1 MSEKFSSGTK
11 NPKQTKL
18 GIPWLSPTWL
28 EIVDDVFLVSVD
40 TGVGPVIIIVNN
52 IRVEVKRRL
61 IL

>member
-40 TGVGPVIIIVNN
+40 TGVGPVIVNN
-52 IRVEVKRRL
+52 IRVEVKRR
-61 IL
+61 